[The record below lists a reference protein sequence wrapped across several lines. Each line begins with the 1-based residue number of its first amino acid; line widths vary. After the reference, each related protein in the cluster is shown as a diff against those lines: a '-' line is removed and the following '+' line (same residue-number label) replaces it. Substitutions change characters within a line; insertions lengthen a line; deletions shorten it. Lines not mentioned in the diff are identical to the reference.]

1 MLSEQF
7 LVLKTIE
14 KTKHTLSKYENILF
28 TSEWLA
34 DFEKQAISFK
44 VTVPFIGGFSAGKS
58 SLLNALIGSPLF
70 SVNID
75 PETRFAAEVCFDQ
88 SEEISAHLKDGS
100 ILQLTQATLSDATS
114 LPDILYFNIRLSHPV
129 LEKIPHIKLVDMPG
143 WESGIAAHSQV
154 IDDYAPLS
162 IAYCAV
168 ISVEEGC
175 LRTSL
180 CRALK
185 EIIFYN
191 IPIIVVL
198 SKSDKRTEA
207 ELNDIAAAIEQE
219 IIENLGYR
227 PVAIIKTSAR
237 RKHVNELMEAL
248 ESLEAQSGVLFGNSV
263 TKNFLKKLYTLKDHL
278 SYLTQMTDIESVDI
292 QLQIN
297 QVEQE
302 FEELES
308 NLAKKRQQLELT
320 SQSTIHHIL
329 EKTRDKIVQ
338 NIEFFCEKILQG
350 GDLKDEVGHILRVT
364 LQESM
369 SDSTNLKIVDLLYEI
384 QNIQLNEIR
393 PTIEKLTPE
402 NNEESSILP
411 ILSVILPISKVIPKA
426 NIITP
431 ILIGAITLI
440 EDIFSDSKN
449 QEVEKYKQKEVLRN
463 RLVNQTIPEL
473 TYQLE
478 IKLKK
483 FFNEFIFSETER
495 AKREIQSQKA
505 YYLSSLDQLKAKK
518 AEGELVF
525 HQKMM
530 AYQADLD
537 VISNAIEELEKN
549 D

>member
-1 MLSEQF
+1 
-7 LVLKTIE
+7 
-14 KTKHTLSKYENILF
+14 
-28 TSEWLA
+28 
-34 DFEKQAISFK
+34 
-44 VTVPFIGGFSAGKS
+44 
-58 SLLNALIGSPLF
+58 
-70 SVNID
+70 
-75 PETRFAAEVCFDQ
+75 
-88 SEEISAHLKDGS
+88 
-100 ILQLTQATLSDATS
+100 
-114 LPDILYFNIRLSHPV
+114 
-129 LEKIPHIKLVDMPG
+129 
-143 WESGIAAHSQV
+143 
-154 IDDYAPLS
+154 
-162 IAYCAV
+162 
-168 ISVEEGC
+168 
-175 LRTSL
+175 
-180 CRALK
+180 
-185 EIIFYN
+185 
-191 IPIIVVL
+191 
-198 SKSDKRTEA
+198 
-207 ELNDIAAAIEQE
+207 
-219 IIENLGYR
+219 
-227 PVAIIKTSAR
+227 
-237 RKHVNELMEAL
+237 
-248 ESLEAQSGVLFGNSV
+248 
-263 TKNFLKKLYTLKDHL
+263 
-278 SYLTQMTDIESVDI
+278 MTDIESVDI

-369 SDSTNLKIVDLLYEI
+369 SDGTNPKIVDLLYEI

-440 EDIFSDSKN
+440 EDIFSDSKS